1 MRWLAAAGRASI
13 WHRHAIPQREQKYR
27 SLKRV
32 WVPAYDALAFLAGL
46 AGVVYGSRLLD
57 RLYGDF
63 TDVVAGL
70 FSLVA
75 LVCFVGV
82 AFPRWWKVAFGGT
95 SLLVGM
101 VVAYAFAIL
110 VSPSP
115 EQLLAKE
122 APSWFI
128 FAMLLLTLPL
138 PIFYLELLATEWAD
152 RRAVER
158 RQRLIGGAGE

>member
-1 MRWLAAAGRASI
+1 MSWLRAVGRASI
-13 WHRHAIPQREQKYR
+13 WHPDAIPLREQKYR

-32 WVPAYDALAFLAGL
+32 WVPAYDLLAVCAGL

-57 RLYGDF
+57 RLYGDY
-63 TDVVAGL
+63 TDLVAG
-70 FSLVA
+70 FFALVA
-75 LVCFVGV
+75 MVCLLGV
-82 AFPRWWKVAFGGT
+82 AFPRHWKVAFVGT
-95 SLLVGM
+95 SILVGM
-101 VVAYAFAIL
+101 VIAYAFAIL

-128 FAMLLLTLPL
+128 FTMLLLTLPL
-138 PIFYLELLATEWAD
+138 PVFYLELLATEWAD